1 MYQKNAGTGTQW
13 SQNYEA
19 AADDSGSMRS
29 GLVILQCSCSFPFS
43 VQRLRLGPPLRS
55 CDLTQTIHMSYLISR
70 HRAFLILVR
79 VNIINALRVA
89 ALRNACLMPRE
100 VTRALQLATIESYP
114 SSPQ

>member
-55 CDLTQTIHMSYLISR
+55 DPDSSYVVFDITPPC
-70 HRAFLILVR
+70 I
-79 VNIINALRVA
+79 
-89 ALRNACLMPRE
+89 
-100 VTRALQLATIESYP
+100 
-114 SSPQ
+114 

>member
-55 CDLTQTIHMSYLISR
+55 CDLTQTVHMSYLISR
-70 HRAFLILVR
+70 HRAFLILLR
-79 VNIINALRVA
+79 VNKRFESGCPKECMSDAKGSHSCTA
-89 ALRNACLMPRE
+89 ACH
-100 VTRALQLATIESYP
+100 Y
-114 SSPQ
+114 